1 MKNRKEKRRGEGLES
16 PGSSAQPAP
25 ARARPSLRPSNA
37 RALPAFARCRCR
49 WTPRVSRTTPTPAR
63 LPASACSR
71 CRWTPHVSRM
81 TPTPARLPAPACSR
95 CHWTPQVSP
104 TILLLHAV
112 HDHRA
117 IEPRQQWQGG
127 PGGHAWGMALPPLL
141 LRAHATTH
149 GRRMGCTPPIPLN
162 LQPPNTGLHGR
173 ARL

>member
-25 ARARPSLRPSNA
+25 SRARPSLRPNNA

-71 CRWTPHVSRM
+71 CRWTPHVS
-81 TPTPARLPAPACSR
+81 
-95 CHWTPQVSP
+95 P

-112 HDHRA
+112 HDHRTT
-117 IEPRQQWQGG
+117 EPRQQWQGG
-127 PGGHAWGMALPPLL
+127 PGVHARGMALPPLGPRPRNHARPSDGMHASDPPQSPAAER
-141 LRAHATTH
+141 RAPWPSSAIKA
-149 GRRMGCTPPIPLN
+149 PAPEP
-162 LQPPNTGLHGR
+162 
-173 ARL
+173 

>member
-16 PGSSAQPAP
+16 PGKSAQPAP
-25 ARARPSLRPSNA
+25 ARAQPSLRPSNA

-71 CRWTPHVSRM
+71 CRWTPHVS
-81 TPTPARLPAPACSR
+81 
-95 CHWTPQVSP
+95 P

-117 IEPRQQWQGG
+117 TEPRQQWQGG
-127 PGGHAWGMALPPLL
+127 PGGHARVMALPPPLR
-141 LRAHATTH
+141 RAHATTH
-149 GRRMGCTPPIPLN
+149 GRRMGCMPPIPLN
-162 LQPPNTGLHGR
+162 LQPPNAGLHGR
-173 ARL
+173 ALL